1 MELKVGTIGINDKLK
16 IHKNMKLKIF
26 TMFSVSLLVLGS
38 CNEQDEVGRPVQ
50 IGDEISFG
58 ISAPQNEIN
67 TRTWYDTPKQ
77 DDEGNWYF
85 PVNWED
91 NDEIAIFCPQASQP
105 ASKLVNY
112 KITPDEEYPNRS
124 AAVTRIGDVGLQWGT
139 GDENGKHRF
148 FGFYPASA
156 VIDSDPNTQSITA
169 EVPFNQKVV
178 DWTTDA
184 NGNIVGTP
192 DTDFAYMYAFAEVN
206 KDDLQQ
212 GDDIPLIFHPLL
224 TILEIEVNGPAETS
238 AQESVTVSNV
248 NVEGI
253 GEGAN
258 LALAGEFTCSLDQ
271 THGTIGECHPVEND
285 KVKSLISIPCFDDN
299 GTPDD
304 TSDDKFIEIPRGKSM
319 KIKAFIIPDSD
330 NPIEPRSLRI
340 RVSVMGGAAKS
351 KTLQTADIVP
361 KKVNRVRLPA
371 LEANNESNN
380 WMSSIPS
387 GDTYITE
394 LSLPGSKFSVLTPD
408 NCQNRQV
415 IHQNASIQEQFNAGV
430 RAFIIQTG
438 CDASYKQN
446 IAHDFRGGE
455 LYVAADDVRLSLK
468 VADVLK
474 ELTTVLNNAAE
485 KEFVFVQLTLSAS
498 ASSTDL
504 NDWDG
509 AIVYKNWTK
518 AWLNTIEYQIK
529 NVYMKDPNIALYTG
543 EITNNTVINDVKHK
557 IILRISYNND
567 SDKEYISSSDLP
579 ALFQWWKG
587 AYQPDGINMP
597 WGSPNNVATMK
608 SSYLEVT
615 SVGDGGEISKEDKEK
630 YIKELFQKSV
640 DMYLENTEHN
650 ILFMVDLGGYYT
662 AGKDPKQLALDMN
675 ALGVSELQ
683 KRGNNAG
690 LGIVLMNFADRR
702 DDSGKKYKSDWLL
715 QTVVDNNFKFGMREK
730 VSSTTRTYN
739 AEYTDGGNA
748 IGWE

>member
-1 MELKVGTIGINDKLK
+1 MK
-16 IHKNMKLKIF
+16 IKIYSILAAF
-26 TMFSVSLLVLGS
+26 LLILGS
-38 CNEQDEVGRPVQ
+38 CTEQEKVMVPVQ
-50 IGDEISFG
+50 TGDEINFG
-58 ISAPQNEIN
+58 FSTPEKVE
-67 TRTWYDTPKQ
+67 TRTIYGKPF
-77 DDEGNWYF
+77 DDEGNPLNYY
-85 PVNWED
+85 PIYWED
-91 NDEIAIFCPQASQP
+91 NDEISIFCPQASQP
-105 ASKLVNY
+105 VTKLVNY
-112 KITPDEEYPNRS
+112 SITPDATNPS
-124 AAVTRIGDVGLQWGT
+124 TSSAVTKIGDGAGLQWGN
-139 GDENGKHRF
+139 EKVHRF
-148 FGFYPASA
+148 FGIYPASA
-156 VIDSDPNTQSITA
+156 VKNADPAKQEITM
-169 EVPFNQKVV
+169 EIPRNQKVV

-184 NGNIVGTP
+184 EGNIEGVP
-192 DTDFAYMYAFAEVN
+192 DTNLAYMYAFHEVN
-206 KDDLQQ
+206 KDTLPQ
-212 GDDIPLIFHPLL
+212 GKSIPLIFHPLL
-224 TILEIEVNGPAETS
+224 TILEIEVNGPAASS
-238 AQESVTVSNV
+238 ASESVTISNI
-248 NVEGI
+248 NIECT
-253 GEGAN
+253 GEAGDI
-258 LALAGEFTCSLDQ
+258 ALAGKFTCSLDEQ
-271 THGTIGECHPVEND
+271 HGTIGQCDPVND
-285 KVKSLISIPCFDDN
+285 GTISNVISIPCFDDN

-304 TSDDKFIEIPRGKSM
+304 YTDDTFMTIGKG
-319 KIKAFIIPDSD
+319 KKLKVKAFILPDET
-330 NPIEPRSLRI
+330 PIAKRTLKI
-340 RVSVMGGAAKS
+340 RVTVMGGAAKT

-361 KKVNRVRLPA
+361 KKVNRVSLPA

-408 NCQNRQV
+408 NCQNGQV

-438 CDASYKQN
+438 CDASYRQN

-485 KEFVFVQLTLSAS
+485 KEFVFVQLTLSNG

-504 NDWDG
+504 NDWSDDL
-509 AIVYKNWTK
+509 IPVVYKNYFK

-529 NVYMKDPNIALYTG
+529 NVYMEDPDIALYTG

-567 SDKEYISSSDLP
+567 SDKKYISSSDLP

-587 AYQPDGINMP
+587 AYQPDGIDMP

-615 SVGDGGEISKEDKEK
+615 NVGDGAGAEVTKAQKET

-640 DMYLENTEHN
+640 NMYLENTEHN
-650 ILFMVDLGGYYT
+650 ILFMVDLGGYYST
-662 AGKDPKQLALDMN
+662 NGSNVKDPIQLALDMN
-675 ALGVSELQ
+675 TLGVSELQ

-715 QTVVDNNFKFGMREK
+715 QTVVDNNFKFGLRTK
-730 VSSTTRTYN
+730 GSSTTRTYN
-739 AEYTDGGNA
+739 ASYKSGGNA
-748 IGWE
+748 VGWDE